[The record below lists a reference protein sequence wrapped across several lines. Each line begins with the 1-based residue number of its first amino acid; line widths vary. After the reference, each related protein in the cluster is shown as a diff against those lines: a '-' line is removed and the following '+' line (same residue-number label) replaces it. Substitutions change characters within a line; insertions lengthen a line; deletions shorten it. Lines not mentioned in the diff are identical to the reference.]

1 MSATSQQRSYLQD
14 TFYNRVTFDSIERKL
29 YSHDI
34 AAMPSL
40 FKPIIGNTTP
50 DAVVPPE
57 NEQELIELCRWASRN
72 RIPLK
77 PAAKPHPVMVVCYR

>member
-1 MSATSQQRSYLQD
+1 METTQKYSFLRE
-14 TFYNRVTFDSIERKL
+14 TFGNRVTFDSIERKL

-50 DAVVPPE
+50 DAVVQPE
-57 NEQELIELCRWASRN
+57 TEDELIKLCRWAWKN
-72 RIPLK
+72 KIPAYTARQGIVRLWWCI
-77 PAAKPHPVMVVCYR
+77 AH